1 MRREDWQAWLS
12 WSRLTEGEA
21 SLRFSFADCVLDLVR
36 RELRRGGAVVQTR
49 AKVFDMLS
57 YLVTNRDRVL
67 SREELLEYGWP
78 GLTVSDGT
86 LSSCIQAVRQAIGD
100 DGRSPRHLKTLRGQG
115 FRFVAEVRTEDAP
128 KTQTGSNR
136 VTGGRNP
143 AHARDDSL
151 SIAVLPFANLNND
164 PNLDYLVAGLA
175 EDVTTALSRFKAFT
189 VIVQSSSFQYRS
201 PDIDARSIGAELQ
214 VDYILQGNV
223 RCDGEN
229 IRTTAQLIHAPTTT
243 HIWAENYDSPIDRLI
258 ALRDDITQRIAT
270 NVKPEIDFAEIHRA
284 WRPHRGEPRAQEM
297 AWRARALLERS
308 RLEADPAL
316 FAQSMELAEQAAAD
330 PNCRQAWWTIFLVNY
345 LVAFARL
352 GDDPAK
358 QLARAREAAEKL
370 RALDRNDHSAYTA
383 LGWVNHIERN
393 FESALS
399 YLNQTYALNP
409 NCTMTLMFLAFVLI
423 SVGRPEAGY
432 EHLSRAIRMSPRNI
446 WFGFMIGSQAW
457 ACFAMGRYK
466 EGVDLTR
473 RAIEREP
480 NASGNHILLAA
491 CLSEHG
497 DLDGAAAAIRRQ
509 REISATYLQEYL
521 ERKRLPF
528 QVPELAERY
537 AAALIRAAA
546 AADAN

>member
-1 MRREDWQAWLS
+1 MRRD
-12 WSRLTEGEA
+12 
-21 SLRFSFADCVLDLVR
+21 
-36 RELRRGGAVVQTR
+36 GAVVHTR
-49 AKVFDMLS
+49 AKVFELLG
-57 YLVTNRDRVL
+57 YLVKNNDRVL
-67 SREELLEYGWP
+67 SREELLAHGWP

-86 LSSCIQAVRQAIGD
+86 LSSCIQSVRKAIGD
-100 DGRSPRHLKTLRGQG
+100 DGRNPRYLKTLRGQG
-115 FRFVAEVRTEDAP
+115 FRFIAEVRPEIVSAAAP
-128 KTQTGSNR
+128 RTHIDSNS
-136 VTGGRNP
+136 VPDVPNP
-143 AHARDDSL
+143 AHAREHSL

-164 PNLDYLVAGLA
+164 PKLDYLANGLA

-189 VIVQSSSFQYRS
+189 VIAQSSSFQYRG
-201 PDIDARSIGAELQ
+201 PDIDVRSIGTELQ
-214 VDYILQGNV
+214 VDYILEGNV

-229 IRTTAQLIHAPTTT
+229 VRTTAQLIHAPTTT
-243 HIWAENYDSPIDRLI
+243 HIWTENYDDRIDRLF

-270 NVKPEIDFAEIHRA
+270 NIKPEIDLAEIQRA
-284 WRPHRGEPRAQEM
+284 WRPHEGELRAQEM

-316 FAQSMELAEQAAAD
+316 FAQSMELAEQAAAAD

-352 GDDPAK
+352 GDDPTK
-358 QLARAREAAEKL
+358 QLARARAAAEKL
-370 RALDRNDHSAYTA
+370 RALDRNDHSAYMA

-399 YLNQTYALNP
+399 YLDQAYVLNP

-423 SVGRPEAGY
+423 SIGRPEAGY
-432 EHLSRAIRMSPRNI
+432 EHLARAIRMSPRNI
-446 WFGFMIGSQAW
+446 WLGFMIGSQAF

-466 EGVDLTR
+466 EGVDLMR

-480 NASGNHILLAA
+480 NASGNYILLAA

-497 DLDGAAAAIRRQ
+497 DLEGAAAAIRKQ
-509 REISATYLQEYL
+509 RTISETYLQEYL

-537 AAALIRAAA
+537 AAALIRAAQ
-546 AADAN
+546 AADEG